1 MKNGFA
7 WNTHQ
12 ANRKKKNF
20 TQKFLI
26 LTPSKKKNKFTH
38 EKLFHARLKEK
49 LFFYVLPRSL
59 KKIKKEESLQNFYN
73 FYHEIEISK
82 KAKYMLK
89 TNMKIEANPIT
100 ILPLKDA
107 ANISKSCKLRH
118 ES

>member
-7 WNTHQ
+7 WNTHP
-12 ANRKKKNF
+12 ANRKKNFLPKNF
-20 TQKFLI
+20 LYSPPQKKTSLH
-26 LTPSKKKNKFTH
+26 TKNF
-38 EKLFHARLKEK
+38 
-49 LFFYVLPRSL
+49 FFYVLPRSL

-82 KAKYMLK
+82 KAKYVLK
-89 TNMKIEANPIT
+89 TNMKVEANPIT

-107 ANISKSCKLRH
+107 ANISKSCKLRY

>member
-26 LTPSKKKNKFTH
+26 LTPSKKTSLHTKNFFTPVW
-38 EKLFHARLKEK
+38 KKNF
-49 LFFYVLPRSL
+49 FFYVLPRSL

-82 KAKYMLK
+82 KAKYVLK
-89 TNMKIEANPIT
+89 TNMKVEANPIT